1 MGEVKSLIC
10 KENVIPSSSSIALL
24 LKFDNDS
31 IPKFYNTDPVPIY
44 PLNLTSCIVK
54 NSQLQ
59 QAHLKL
65 SNWAVIIHKSQEL
78 TTQNTI
84 VDFGPTEKVA
94 SLVYVAN
101 FKFRVIEELRF
112 YESDKLT
119 WVKFSF

>member
-10 KENVIPSSSSIALL
+10 KENVIPSSLSIALL
-24 LKFDNDS
+24 LKFDNDC

-84 VDFGPTEKVA
+84 VDFGPAEKVA